1 MTAVVP
7 PEYDFFCKGVVYAM
21 GMCYN
26 YLIFMWQ
33 IMVEPYSG
41 KGFAGMRIKKLVS
54 LCFCLIVLLAIITPF
69 PVSAQGQD
77 RKVVRVGWYDSSFCY
92 WDEFGRRCG
101 IDVEYQEK
109 ISAYTGWSYEYVENS
124 WSNLF
129 QMLKNGEIDLLS
141 DVSYKPERTE
151 YMSFPDLPMGAEA
164 YYVYIDAE
172 NREITAEDLSTFNGK
187 RIGVNVGSIQEGFLK
202 DWAERNGLSIEIVP
216 LDIEESESLN
226 MLMRGELDG
235 YTTVYSFGSEQK
247 IVPVAR
253 VGASDY
259 YYAVNKNRPDLLA
272 ELNMALSGIQDED
285 PNFRYRISEGN
296 NYNTNTNI
304 FLTPAQEDWLKA
316 HGRIRIG
323 YRDNS
328 LPFCE
333 TDKATG
339 EMTGAL
345 KDYLAHAANHL
356 RSYNIQFET
365 VPFASTAD
373 AMNALKAG
381 RIDCVFPVNLSSHD
395 SRAMDVRVTSPAMK
409 TEMNAVMRDSGQ
421 QSLSRDSSITFAI
434 HADDLN
440 IETFIKD
447 EYPSSGMKSF
457 ADGQACFE
465 AVASGKADCI
475 LVSAYRMSAAEEI
488 MTRSRLFS
496 VPTGETMPL
505 SFAVRR
511 EDRELYFILNKTA
524 VVTNSADMDSALASY
539 MQSNRKVSFSQF
551 LKDNWLGTMIA
562 LIVVFSVIIFLLLQ
576 KLKAERTA
584 NEQKQLLEEA
594 EKIAELKQTIASLLD
609 NMPGMNFTKDAKTG
623 IYLACNK
630 SFAQYAH
637 KESPDDVVGL
647 TAGEIFDAE
656 TAAKF
661 DDEDRIAL
669 SMDTPYIFVEDVPDA
684 TGNQHQL
691 QTTKL
696 KYTDASGR
704 QCVLGICQDMT
715 DMVRIRREIA
725 TSKEAYEKARRTG
738 IIYSHIAQSLT
749 QGYTDLYYVNLDTEE
764 YIEYIPN
771 GAQNALIE
779 ARRGWHFFEECQ
791 IEVNEY
797 IYPDDRA
804 MFARAMDRHTLL
816 EALER
821 NNTFMMTYRLL
832 SEHGSTYVRMKVSRM
847 EDDERFIVIGIADVD
862 EEMKQRRAAERVKEE
877 QIAYARLRALVGDF
891 LSLYSVVPE
900 TSQYFEYSATNS
912 FKDLA
917 SPREGSDFF
926 ADAREQIGIV
936 IYPEDQK
943 RLLEVLTKE
952 NVMAEIESH
961 GVFSVSYRL
970 MLNGRPRHVQLRAA
984 IVEEKEGPR
993 MIVGIIDIDAH
1004 VRQEE
1009 EYERR
1014 LAQAQREA
1022 NLDALTGVKNRH
1034 AYLETED
1041 RLDRQI
1047 SEHRVSEFA
1056 IVILDVNNLKKVNDT
1071 LGHKAGDQYIQEASR
1086 IICRVFK
1093 RSPIFRIGGDEFVA
1107 VVQGADYECI
1117 GELMGKMKDHNTKA
1131 ARTGGIVIAC
1141 GMAKYEGSLSVAPV
1155 FDRADQNMYRNKS
1168 DLKDGIIV

>member
-1 MTAVVP
+1 M
-7 PEYDFFCKGVVYAM
+7 
-21 GMCYN
+21 
-26 YLIFMWQ
+26 
-33 IMVEPYSG
+33 
-41 KGFAGMRIKKLVS
+41 GFAGMHINKLVS

-235 YTTVYSFGSEQK
+235 YTTAYSFGSEQK

-339 EMTGAL
+339 EMIGAL

-395 SRAMDVRVTSPAMK
+395 SRTMDVRVTSPAMK

-551 LKDNWLGTMIA
+551 LKDNWLGTMIV

-900 TSQYFEYSATNS
+900 TSQYFEYSATSS

-970 MLNGRPRHVQLRAA
+970 MLNGRPRHVPRRAA
-984 IVEEKEGPR
+984 IAEEKEGPR

-1047 SEHRVSEFA
+1047 SEHRVSDFA

-1107 VVQGADYECI
+1107 IVQGADYECI

>member
-1 MTAVVP
+1 
-7 PEYDFFCKGVVYAM
+7 
-21 GMCYN
+21 
-26 YLIFMWQ
+26 
-33 IMVEPYSG
+33 
-41 KGFAGMRIKKLVS
+41 
-54 LCFCLIVLLAIITPF
+54 
-69 PVSAQGQD
+69 
-77 RKVVRVGWYDSSFCY
+77 
-92 WDEFGRRCG
+92 
-101 IDVEYQEK
+101 
-109 ISAYTGWSYEYVENS
+109 
-124 WSNLF
+124 
-129 QMLKNGEIDLLS
+129 
-141 DVSYKPERTE
+141 
-151 YMSFPDLPMGAEA
+151 
-164 YYVYIDAE
+164 
-172 NREITAEDLSTFNGK
+172 
-187 RIGVNVGSIQEGFLK
+187 
-202 DWAERNGLSIEIVP
+202 
-216 LDIEESESLN
+216 
-226 MLMRGELDG
+226 
-235 YTTVYSFGSEQK
+235 
-247 IVPVAR
+247 
-253 VGASDY
+253 
-259 YYAVNKNRPDLLA
+259 
-272 ELNMALSGIQDED
+272 
-285 PNFRYRISEGN
+285 
-296 NYNTNTNI
+296 
-304 FLTPAQEDWLKA
+304 
-316 HGRIRIG
+316 
-323 YRDNS
+323 
-328 LPFCE
+328 
-333 TDKATG
+333 
-339 EMTGAL
+339 
-345 KDYLAHAANHL
+345 
-356 RSYNIQFET
+356 
-365 VPFASTAD
+365 
-373 AMNALKAG
+373 
-381 RIDCVFPVNLSSHD
+381 
-395 SRAMDVRVTSPAMK
+395 
-409 TEMNAVMRDSGQ
+409 
-421 QSLSRDSSITFAI
+421 
-434 HADDLN
+434 
-440 IETFIKD
+440 
-447 EYPSSGMKSF
+447 
-457 ADGQACFE
+457 
-465 AVASGKADCI
+465 
-475 LVSAYRMSAAEEI
+475 
-488 MTRSRLFS
+488 
-496 VPTGETMPL
+496 
-505 SFAVRR
+505 FAVRR

-725 TSKEAYEKARRTG
+725 TSKEAYEKARKTG

-832 SEHGSTYVRMKVSRM
+832 SDHGPTYVRMKVSRM

-900 TSQYFEYSATNS
+900 TSQYFEYSATSS

-1155 FDRADQNMYRNKS
+1155 FDRADQNMYRNKR

>member
-1 MTAVVP
+1 M
-7 PEYDFFCKGVVYAM
+7 
-21 GMCYN
+21 
-26 YLIFMWQ
+26 
-33 IMVEPYSG
+33 
-41 KGFAGMRIKKLVS
+41 GFAGMRIKKLVS

-339 EMTGAL
+339 EMIGAL

-440 IETFIKD
+440 IKTFIKD

-832 SEHGSTYVRMKVSRM
+832 SEHGSTYVSMKVSRM

-900 TSQYFEYSATNS
+900 TSQYFEYSATSS
-912 FKDLA
+912 FMDLA

-1107 VVQGADYECI
+1107 IVQGADYECI

>member
-1 MTAVVP
+1 MPWGCVIIIL
-7 PEYDFFCKGVVYAM
+7 
-21 GMCYN
+21 
-26 YLIFMWQ
+26 YLCGRLWLCHIQEM
-33 IMVEPYSG
+33 
-41 KGFAGMRIKKLVS
+41 GFAGMRIKKLVS

-475 LVSAYRMSAAEEI
+475 LISAYRISAAEEI

-524 VVTNSADMDSALASY
+524 VVTNSADIDSALASY

-551 LKDNWLGTMIA
+551 LKDNWLGTMIV

-900 TSQYFEYSATNS
+900 TSQYFEYSATSS

-1047 SEHRVSEFA
+1047 SEHRVSDFA

-1107 VVQGADYECI
+1107 IVQGADYECI

-1155 FDRADQNMYRNKS
+1155 FDRADQNMYRNKR

>member
-1 MTAVVP
+1 
-7 PEYDFFCKGVVYAM
+7 
-21 GMCYN
+21 
-26 YLIFMWQ
+26 
-33 IMVEPYSG
+33 
-41 KGFAGMRIKKLVS
+41 MRIKKLVS

-304 FLTPAQEDWLKA
+304 FLTPAQEDWLRA

-434 HADDLN
+434 HADDMN

-475 LVSAYRMSAAEEI
+475 LISAYRMSAAEEI

-496 VPTGETMPL
+496 VPTGETMLL

-900 TSQYFEYSATNS
+900 TSQYFEYSATSS

-1047 SEHRVSEFA
+1047 SEHRVSDFA

-1107 VVQGADYECI
+1107 IVQGADYECI

>member
-1 MTAVVP
+1 
-7 PEYDFFCKGVVYAM
+7 
-21 GMCYN
+21 
-26 YLIFMWQ
+26 
-33 IMVEPYSG
+33 
-41 KGFAGMRIKKLVS
+41 
-54 LCFCLIVLLAIITPF
+54 
-69 PVSAQGQD
+69 
-77 RKVVRVGWYDSSFCY
+77 
-92 WDEFGRRCG
+92 
-101 IDVEYQEK
+101 
-109 ISAYTGWSYEYVENS
+109 
-124 WSNLF
+124 
-129 QMLKNGEIDLLS
+129 
-141 DVSYKPERTE
+141 
-151 YMSFPDLPMGAEA
+151 
-164 YYVYIDAE
+164 
-172 NREITAEDLSTFNGK
+172 
-187 RIGVNVGSIQEGFLK
+187 
-202 DWAERNGLSIEIVP
+202 
-216 LDIEESESLN
+216 
-226 MLMRGELDG
+226 
-235 YTTVYSFGSEQK
+235 
-247 IVPVAR
+247 
-253 VGASDY
+253 
-259 YYAVNKNRPDLLA
+259 
-272 ELNMALSGIQDED
+272 
-285 PNFRYRISEGN
+285 
-296 NYNTNTNI
+296 
-304 FLTPAQEDWLKA
+304 
-316 HGRIRIG
+316 
-323 YRDNS
+323 
-328 LPFCE
+328 
-333 TDKATG
+333 
-339 EMTGAL
+339 
-345 KDYLAHAANHL
+345 
-356 RSYNIQFET
+356 
-365 VPFASTAD
+365 
-373 AMNALKAG
+373 
-381 RIDCVFPVNLSSHD
+381 
-395 SRAMDVRVTSPAMK
+395 
-409 TEMNAVMRDSGQ
+409 
-421 QSLSRDSSITFAI
+421 
-434 HADDLN
+434 
-440 IETFIKD
+440 
-447 EYPSSGMKSF
+447 
-457 ADGQACFE
+457 
-465 AVASGKADCI
+465 
-475 LVSAYRMSAAEEI
+475 
-488 MTRSRLFS
+488 
-496 VPTGETMPL
+496 
-505 SFAVRR
+505 
-511 EDRELYFILNKTA
+511 
-524 VVTNSADMDSALASY
+524 
-539 MQSNRKVSFSQF
+539 
-551 LKDNWLGTMIA
+551 
-562 LIVVFSVIIFLLLQ
+562 
-576 KLKAERTA
+576 
-584 NEQKQLLEEA
+584 
-594 EKIAELKQTIASLLD
+594 
-609 NMPGMNFTKDAKTG
+609 
-623 IYLACNK
+623 
-630 SFAQYAH
+630 
-637 KESPDDVVGL
+637 
-647 TAGEIFDAE
+647 
-656 TAAKF
+656 
-661 DDEDRIAL
+661 
-669 SMDTPYIFVEDVPDA
+669 
-684 TGNQHQL
+684 
-691 QTTKL
+691 
-696 KYTDASGR
+696 
-704 QCVLGICQDMT
+704 
-715 DMVRIRREIA
+715 MVRIRREIA

-900 TSQYFEYSATNS
+900 TSQYFEYSATSS

-952 NVMAEIESH
+952 NVMAEIESR

>member
-164 YYVYIDAE
+164 YYIYIDAE

-339 EMTGAL
+339 EMIGAL

-440 IETFIKD
+440 IKTFIKD

-725 TSKEAYEKARRTG
+725 TSKEAYEKARKTG

-832 SEHGSTYVRMKVSRM
+832 SDHGPTYVRMKVSRM

-900 TSQYFEYSATNS
+900 TSQYFEYSATSS

>member
-1 MTAVVP
+1 
-7 PEYDFFCKGVVYAM
+7 
-21 GMCYN
+21 
-26 YLIFMWQ
+26 
-33 IMVEPYSG
+33 
-41 KGFAGMRIKKLVS
+41 MRIKKLVS

-339 EMTGAL
+339 EMIGAL
-345 KDYLAHAANHL
+345 KDYLVHAANHL

-505 SFAVRR
+505 SFAVKR
-511 EDRELYFILNKTA
+511 EERELYFILNKTA

-891 LSLYSVVPE
+891 LRLYSVVPE
-900 TSQYFEYSATNS
+900 TSQYFEYSTTSS

-952 NVMAEIESH
+952 NVMAEIESR
-961 GVFSVSYRL
+961 GVFSLSYRL

-1047 SEHRVSEFA
+1047 SEHRVSDFA

>member
-1 MTAVVP
+1 
-7 PEYDFFCKGVVYAM
+7 
-21 GMCYN
+21 
-26 YLIFMWQ
+26 
-33 IMVEPYSG
+33 
-41 KGFAGMRIKKLVS
+41 MRIKKLVS

-333 TDKATG
+333 TDKVTG
-339 EMTGAL
+339 EMIGAL

-551 LKDNWLGTMIA
+551 LKDNWLGTMIV

-900 TSQYFEYSATNS
+900 TSQYFEYSTTSS

-1047 SEHRVSEFA
+1047 SEHRVSDFA

-1107 VVQGADYECI
+1107 IVQGADYECI